1 LRAATRPADCQIC
14 QNAGNLTALGDFSQ
28 AYVAHMR
35 ERHHDGHARGEKAK
49 KIKALLLRAEGTGT
63 DVLNGA
69 YAVVGINHF
78 LADLETHSPDLFP
91 GKLPVKVLEPME
103 IVNRH

>member
-1 LRAATRPADCQIC
+1 VRK
-14 QNAGNLTALGDFSQ
+14 G
-28 AYVAHMR
+28 
-35 ERHHDGHARGEKAK
+35 HHNGHAGWEQAK
-49 KIKALLLRAEGTGT
+49 KIKPLLLRAEGTT
-63 DVLNGA
+63 ANVLNGA
-69 YAVVGINHF
+69 YAMVWINHF